1 LAQYKRR
8 EFLLLLSAAGVAAAN
23 PLRIRIGS
31 DGAVTA
37 YTGKIDMGQGART
50 LLSQAVAEELRVP
63 LEKVA
68 LVMGDTGMC
77 PDDGGTWASLTTP
90 ETVPAMRAAAA
101 EKRGGALTPASEW
114 KRLGAGTARVNGRDI
129 VTGLLKY
136 AGDLKRKGLRVV
148 ESQARAAEWNESWK
162 GCEELGALCA
172 RFKATGIAPVEVK
185 DARYPPLI
193 WSGDVEAGLKSAA
206 SRLAT
211 AYSLPYIAHA
221 ALEPRSAI
229 AEWQGDTVTI
239 TTGKQAPFL
248 VRSEVAK
255 ALGLEEEKVRIVAV
269 EIGGGFG
276 GKQRAD
282 MEAEAARAARE
293 WKAPVKI
300 TWTREQEFLLSYHRP
315 AGLMEV
321 ESGVDEA
328 GKLIAWRF
336 RNYNSGAPGLK
347 PPYAIEHQS
356 NEFWRTESPVKQG
369 SYRSLAAAANNFAR
383 ESHVDEWAAKRGEDP
398 VEFRLKNIEDARLKE
413 AITRAAERFGWGRR
427 GQACGMCCNLEK
439 KGRLALFVEMD
450 MEGNEP
456 RVKRMVCAADFG
468 AALNPLNLRHQ
479 ILGGLIQGIGGALF
493 ERLDFPRGKQKQ
505 NSMATY
511 RVPRFADVPPIEV
524 DLIDR
529 REIEAAGAG
538 EAPITLPAP
547 AIASA
552 LFRATGK
559 RLRSLPLLDQL
570 RA

>member
-1 LAQYKRR
+1 
-8 EFLLLLSAAGVAAAN
+8 
-23 PLRIRIGS
+23 
-31 DGAVTA
+31 
-37 YTGKIDMGQGART
+37 

-63 LEKVA
+63 VEKVT
-68 LVMGDTGMC
+68 LVMGDTGLC

-101 EKRGGALTPASEW
+101 EKRGGALTPAQEW
-114 KRLGAGTARVNGRDI
+114 QKLGGATPRVNGREI
-129 VTGLLKY
+129 VTGRLRY
-136 AGDLKRKGLRVV
+136 AGDLKRKGMRFV
-148 ESQARAAEWNESWK
+148 ESREKPTAWPEAWK
-162 GCEELGALCA
+162 GCEALDELCA

-193 WSGDVEAGLKSAA
+193 RSGNVEEGLRSAA
-206 SRLAT
+206 RKLAT
-211 AYSLPYIAHA
+211 AYRLPYIAHA
-221 ALEPRSAI
+221 ALDPRSAI
-229 AEWQGDTVTI
+229 AEWQGDAVTI

-255 ALGLEEEKVRIVAV
+255 ALGVDESKVRIVAV

-300 TWTREQEFLLSYHRP
+300 TWTREQEFTLSYHRP

-321 ESGVDEA
+321 ESGVDAA

-383 ESHVDEWAAKRGEDP
+383 ESHVDEWAATLGEDP

-413 AITRAAERFGWGRR
+413 AISRAAERFGWGKR
-427 GQACGMCCNLEK
+427 AKASGMCCNLEK
-439 KGRLALFVEMD
+439 QGRLALFVEMD
-450 MEGNEP
+450 MDGKEP

-479 ILGGLIQGIGGALF
+479 IIGGLIQGIGGALF
-493 ERLDFPRGKQKQ
+493 ERLDFQSGRQRQ

-511 RVPRFADVPPIEV
+511 RVPRFSDVPEIEV

-529 REIEAAGAG
+529 REITAAGAG
-538 EAPITLPAP
+538 EAPITMPAP
-547 AIASA
+547 AIAAA

-559 RLRSLPLLDQL
+559 RLRSLPLLDQP